1 MVLDGF
7 LHPLSD
13 LPLSWPPARAEKKK
27 LRVRCPGPGSEKK
40 KLRVR
45 CPAPGAEKKVEGQ
58 MVPKSFFLRGAVLPK
73 YHLLGTLLHMG
84 P

>member
-1 MVLDGF
+1 MRRVYGGDWANMVLDGF

-13 LPLSWPPARAEKKK
+13 LPLSWPPARA
-27 LRVRCPGPGSEKK
+27 EKK